1 MLPRAQNKI
10 YDKEK
15 LDLAEIFEVF
25 SIYPVDTEYKKS
37 VQRDPLKRKL
47 ISAFVE
53 AYCIDPTF
61 FE

>member
-37 VQRDPLKRKL
+37 VQR
-47 ISAFVE
+47 V
-53 AYCIDPTF
+53 T
-61 FE
+61 